1 MEVRGEG
8 VIYPKQVLSCLPVA
22 LVAQLALPAIVVD
35 AEFLGRGIQHIV
47 GLKFNEFAW
56 HCPRKFVDL
65 FVLDANTDDGFC
77 LKFCIPHDEYID
89 RSEVL
94 LKCERVS

>member
-47 GLKFNEFAW
+47 GFKFYEFAW
-56 HCPRKFVDL
+56 HCLRKFVDL
-65 FVLDANTDDGFC
+65 FVLVANTDDGF
-77 LKFCIPHDEYID
+77 LSMFCIPHDEYID